1 MISSLDSVNLL
12 EQLIELKVIFY
23 LLDHW
28 FIIKDITQNS
38 QMEEVHKEGAQ
49 SFHAVWAHHFPHLS
63 TCSPTRKRSESCC
76 FQVVWR
82 HLWLEAWLIESLPTG
97 NWFNCQPLSSLWGK
111 GCGWLSWL
119 PAPILRCS
127 AKSQLINISKDI
139 LTALIT

>member
-49 SFHAVWAHHFPHLS
+49 SFHAV
-63 TCSPTRKRSESCC
+63 
-76 FQVVWR
+76 
-82 HLWLEAWLIESLPTG
+82 
-97 NWFNCQPLSSLWGK
+97 
-111 GCGWLSWL
+111 
-119 PAPILRCS
+119 
-127 AKSQLINISKDI
+127 
-139 LTALIT
+139 